1 MQTRIIKYIAVVI
14 AVMTVTGCKKF
25 VESGDVNVN
34 PNKPA
39 DATLNTLLPAVENAT
54 ANAHFWVAYTTTLFS
69 EQMAAYASGPINDD
83 QNRDVRMAIAYQT
96 VYLNGLT
103 NAKIVISKAAA
114 QGSPFYSA
122 IGKILFVLNLTLATD
137 TWGNV
142 PYTEAF
148 QAPAILY
155 PHYDKQETLYPLMQ
169 KMLDE
174 AITEAGATNNP
185 TTLKPA
191 TDDLM
196 YGGNMTLW
204 KQAAWLLKARL
215 AIHTTKKGATA
226 AATAALAAV
235 ANGLPAN
242 TATADNDLKLIYND
256 KNLNPWQINVSNRIL
271 TGNFTITPSKRF
283 VDALNG
289 TAYPGLVDPRIG
301 LLIDK
306 KTNLNYTG
314 LPNGSSTTGNT
325 TDLTV
330 NTFFGK
336 TGAQLL
342 MASFAEQKF
351 IEAEARFILNGGTTT
366 SVGSTQAAYDAY
378 IAGINANMTKLGV
391 PAASVTTYLAS
402 PLVGP
407 GPAGLTMEMIMRE
420 KQVALFL
427 NNEAWTDM
435 RRYDYNASL
444 FRGVAVPMNQ
454 NLELAG
460 SFIRRSLYPQDE
472 LNRNPSA
479 QAEVVGL
486 AEKVWWDK

>member
-1 MQTRIIKYIAVVI
+1 MQKIIVRYIAVVI
-14 AVMTVTGCKKF
+14 AVLTITGCKKF
-25 VESGDVNVN
+25 VESGDVNIN

-69 EQMAAYASGPINDD
+69 QQMASYASGPINDD
-83 QNRDVRMAIAYQT
+83 QNRDVRMPIAYQT
-96 VYLNGLT
+96 LYLNALT
-103 NAKIVISKAAA
+103 NAKIIVSKAAA
-114 QGSPFYSA
+114 QGSPSYSA
-122 IGKILFVLNLTLATD
+122 IGKILLVLNLQLATD

-142 PYTEAF
+142 PYAESF

-155 PHYDKQETLYPLMQ
+155 PHYDKQENLYPLMQ

-174 AITEAGATNNP
+174 AITETQQPNP
-185 TTLKPA
+185 VSLKPA
-191 TDDLM
+191 TDDLI
-196 YGGNMTLW
+196 YGGDMTQW
-204 KQAAWLLKARL
+204 RQAANMLKARL
-215 AIHTTKKGATA
+215 SIHTTKKGATA

-235 ANGLPAN
+235 TGGFTP
-242 TATADNDLKLIYND
+242 TAKDLQLVYND
-256 KNLNPWQINVSNRIL
+256 KNLNPWQINVSNRIQ

-301 LLIDK
+301 ILIDK
-306 KTNLNYTG
+306 KTAANYVG
-314 LPNGSSTTGNT
+314 LANGSSTTGNT

-336 TGAQLL
+336 TGAPLL
-342 MASFAEQKF
+342 MASYAEQKF
-351 IEAEARFILNGGTTT
+351 IEAEARFLLNGGTVT

-378 IAGINANMTKLGV
+378 LAGINANMTKLGV
-391 PAASVTTYLAS
+391 PGASITAYVTNPQVA
-402 PLVGP
+402 V
-407 GPAGLTMEMIMRE
+407 GPAGLTLELIMRE

-435 RRYDYNASL
+435 RRYDYNPAI
-444 FRGVAVPMNQ
+444 FRGVAVPLNQ
-454 NLELAG
+454 NQELAG
-460 SFIRRSLYPQDE
+460 AFIRRSLYPLDE
-472 LNRNPSA
+472 LSRNPNA
-479 QAEVVGL
+479 QSEVVGL